1 MTRLLIGSLIFSLL
15 AVWIIEITIG
25 VYFHVYKAWRLTNST
40 IPLPYQIKH
49 KDGHGTINVLVI
61 GDSIAAGVGASDAES
76 SVHYQFLAK
85 LKQYEIITVENFSVS
100 GSLIRDLKGQL
111 DRANGRHYDLILI
124 SSMAN
129 DVVED
134 TSIKKLK
141 KDVETAISL
150 AKTIGDR
157 VIWFTP
163 ASMKTSYA
171 APYSIRLFW
180 ANRQEKVAN
189 EIAKFSELGGVTFV
203 DLIHSSLSK
212 NVAKNPKEYYASD
225 YFHPN
230 DKAYAEAAEII
241 FEDTR
246 EILENLSVD
255 K

>member
-49 KDGHGTINVLVI
+49 EGGHGTINVLVI

-100 GSLIRDLKGQL
+100 GSLIRDLKEQL
-111 DRANGRHYDLILI
+111 DRANGRRYNLILI

-134 TSIKKLK
+134 TSIEKLK

-171 APYSIRLFW
+171 APYLIRLFW
-180 ANRQEKVAN
+180 ANRQEKVAV
-189 EIAKFSELGGVTFV
+189 EIAESSERKGIMFI
-203 DLIHSSLSK
+203 DLIHSSLSE
-212 NVAKNPKEYYASD
+212 NVAKNPKHYYAPD

-230 DKAYAEAAEII
+230 DSAYAEAAEIM
-241 FEDTR
+241 FEDSR
-246 EILENLSVD
+246 ETLKNLTND